1 MGDPAKLASTEG
13 IHGNIQ
19 RTVAAPDVLM
29 TESLYPPNSRVSPH
43 AHEEGCFVFI
53 LEGEYLEAVRHQ
65 EIVCG
70 PRMVL
75 FRPPLIE
82 HWSSKGKAGAR
93 ALFLE
98 VSERW
103 LNEIREYSLILS
115 RPSLLQS
122 AHIHTLAASMS
133 RQWTA
138 GSRAAPLAVEGL
150 LYEIAADI
158 CQEKPE
164 SKEHRPKW
172 LNTVLELL
180 HEKFNEPLKL
190 SDVAREVGY
199 HPVHVT
205 RVFRRHY
212 GVSMGDFIRQLRI
225 DFAREHLLRND
236 MPLVDV
242 ALSAGFPSQAYFST
256 TFKRETGLTPGQYR
270 RAKAKMR

>member
-1 MGDPAKLASTEG
+1 
-13 IHGNIQ
+13 
-19 RTVAAPDVLM
+19 
-29 TESLYPPNSRVSPH
+29 
-43 AHEEGCFVFI
+43 
-53 LEGEYLEAVRHQ
+53 
-65 EIVCG
+65 
-70 PRMVL
+70 MVL

-98 VSERW
+98 VSDGW
-103 LNEIREYSLILS
+103 LNQIREYSQTLS

-122 AHIHTLAASMS
+122 AHIHTLAASIR

-138 GSRAAPLAVEGL
+138 GSRGAPLAVEGL
-150 LYEIAADI
+150 VYEIAADI
-158 CQEKPE
+158 CQEGPE

-172 LNTVLELL
+172 LSTVLELL

-199 HPVHVT
+199 HPIHVT
-205 RVFRRHY
+205 RVFRRYY

-225 DFAREHLLRND
+225 DFARERLQSSD
-236 MPLVDV
+236 TPLVDI

-256 TFKRETGLTPGQYR
+256 TFKQETGITPGQYR
-270 RAKAKMR
+270 HTCRRGR